1 MSVSKVTELFAFSD
15 ETFIENVIVR
25 PNGNLLLTSLT
36 VNHVFELDP
45 SAENPQPKP
54 VAELPGCASVTGI
67 ARIGPDTY
75 AVSGGTMPRAF
86 LFNKGS
92 MHVYTVS
99 FEAQAAGSDGASAAA
114 APVVEKVAD
123 VPDAEVMNGMT
134 VLPGDAGVILS
145 ADSLLGRIFRV
156 DTRTGAVD
164 VAFQDD
170 LLAKSDRQDRVP
182 CGVNGIKVRDGYMY
196 FSNSAKRIFG
206 RIPIAQNGDR
216 TGDTEYFSTIPED
229 VVARQADDDFDVDE
243 SGALWVARHP
253 DSLVKITPGTWAQS
267 VVIGP
272 DSHGVR
278 LYSPTATALDRKRNI
293 LYIVSG
299 GARRTGGTVG
309 GQVVKVEM
317 AV

>member
-1 MSVSKVTELFAFSD
+1 MSISKVTELFAFSD
-15 ETFIENVIVR
+15 STFIENVIVR
-25 PNGNLLLTSLT
+25 PNGKLLLTSLT

-45 SAENPQPKP
+45 SVENPQPKP
-54 VAELPGCASVTGI
+54 IAELPGCASLTGI
-67 ARIGPDTY
+67 ARVGPDTY
-75 AVSGGTMPRAF
+75 AVSGGTMPHAF

-99 FEAQAAGSDGASAAA
+99 FEAQAAGNDGAPA

-123 VPDAEVMNGMT
+123 VPDTEVMNGMT
-134 VLPGDAGVILS
+134 VLPGDGGVILS
-145 ADSLLGRIFRV
+145 ADSVLGRIFRV
-156 DTRTGAVD
+156 NTRTGAVD

-170 LLAKSDRQDRVP
+170 LLAKTERQDRVP
-182 CGVNGIKVRDGYMY
+182 CGVNGIKVHGGYMY
-196 FSNSAKRIFG
+196 FSNSAQRIFG

-216 TGDTEYFSTIPED
+216 TGEAEYFTTIPDD
-229 VVARQADDDFDVDE
+229 VVAGQADDDFDLDE
-243 SGALWVARHP
+243 AGALWVTRHP

-267 VVIGP
+267 VVINA
-272 DSHGVR
+272 DSHGVK
-278 LYSPTATALDRKRNI
+278 LNNPTATALDRKRNI

-299 GARRTGGTVG
+299 GARISGGTGG